1 MHISADHVATGASPG
16 WLTTNAHASWE
27 PTIECPTG
35 LSMKVR
41 RVERPAQGSN
51 QPEGSFSTTSP
62 EIESARAKEYVD
74 AAESVVANDTLDSLL
89 EVLNEKKKLLEKI
102 KLETAASNEPRSEPV
117 SRTNESVRTTPQNSA
132 YLDSWNRLSELN
144 GQIRA
149 QTREIEK
156 LSAVDSFL
164 KVKLDEA
171 KSDNLKLDVESSQL
185 RARADK
191 AVEAKQSAEKDS
203 SLVNAWFVSAMTAA
217 AVILAGTFLGLI
229 AVFFVQRYAR
239 AKSGLVPTSS
249 DDAAWN
255 RMRIEEDRLLA
266 RMTRFVPF
274 ILVCIGVLSSFLVL
288 VYVLTER
295 SSVIEPLRGGTMFA
309 TLGVVF
315 AFSLGTAKWHSN
327 LEAKLRSAIKLDG
340 ELSASSRA

>member
-1 MHISADHVATGASPG
+1 M
-16 WLTTNAHASWE
+16 
-27 PTIECPTG
+27 
-35 LSMKVR
+35 
-41 RVERPAQGSN
+41 
-51 QPEGSFSTTSP
+51 QPEGTVSTAAP

-74 AAESVVANDTLDSLL
+74 AAESLFANDTFDSLL

-102 KLETAASNEPRSEPV
+102 KLEIGRNNGPTNAAV
-117 SRTNESVRTTPQNSA
+117 SPISASASPTPQNSA
-132 YLDSWNRLSELN
+132 YLDSWHRLSELN
-144 GQIRA
+144 GQIHA

-156 LSAVDSFL
+156 LSAADSFL

-171 KSDNLKLDVESSQL
+171 KSDNLKLDLETSQL
-185 RARADK
+185 KARADK
-191 AVEAKQSAEKDS
+191 AVEAKQAAENDT

-217 AVILAGTFLGLI
+217 AVILTGSFLGLI
-229 AVFFVQRYAR
+229 AVFFVQRHAR

-255 RMRIEEDRLLA
+255 RLRIEEDRLLA

-295 SSVIEPLRGGTMFA
+295 SSVIEPLKGGTMLA
-309 TLGVVF
+309 TLGAVF
-315 AFSLGTAKWHSN
+315 AFFLGTAKWHSN
-327 LEAKLRSAIKLDG
+327 LEAKLRNAMKLDR
-340 ELSASSRA
+340 ELTASSIT